1 MTDNTENLFDENG
14 NIQDVFKEKTV
25 EELEALFPSMDEEPA
40 LPVEANPAD
49 ELIENRLVLQERI
62 TKINELIA
70 NKDTHG
76 FNDAVIST
84 FNDELSELE
93 GSLKEINSVLS
104 SDPVADVETH
114 NLANKQTQLMEQFDK
129 DIDDLYALD
138 FKDMTTEELEEYFEK
153 QKALNE
159 QEIRNCDW
167 VIHNHYDFD
176 VSDVIEA
183 TQKRDHYMNK
193 FDIISQRVN
202 DELNV
207 RKENDENDLF
217 NILTNNQAPQT
228 TTKNEIDYTDLDRFT
243 EQHRNP
249 KDADKLIEERNKL
262 EASVENFS
270 NLIENKDTLNFD
282 DAFIKSIIE
291 NKNDA
296 SNKLEEAN
304 KSIKSILN
312 NKDLPDMT
320 HNELKEWSDIKRDAY
335 MFVN

>member
-1 MTDNTENLFDENG
+1 MIDNTENLFDENG

-76 FNDAVIST
+76 FNDAVISA

-153 QKALNE
+153 QK
-159 QEIRNCDW
+159 
-167 VIHNHYDFD
+167 H
-176 VSDVIEA
+176 
-183 TQKRDHYMNK
+183 
-193 FDIISQRVN
+193 
-202 DELNV
+202 
-207 RKENDENDLF
+207 
-217 NILTNNQAPQT
+217 
-228 TTKNEIDYTDLDRFT
+228 
-243 EQHRNP
+243 
-249 KDADKLIEERNKL
+249 
-262 EASVENFS
+262 
-270 NLIENKDTLNFD
+270 
-282 DAFIKSIIE
+282 
-291 NKNDA
+291 
-296 SNKLEEAN
+296 
-304 KSIKSILN
+304 
-312 NKDLPDMT
+312 
-320 HNELKEWSDIKRDAY
+320 
-335 MFVN
+335 